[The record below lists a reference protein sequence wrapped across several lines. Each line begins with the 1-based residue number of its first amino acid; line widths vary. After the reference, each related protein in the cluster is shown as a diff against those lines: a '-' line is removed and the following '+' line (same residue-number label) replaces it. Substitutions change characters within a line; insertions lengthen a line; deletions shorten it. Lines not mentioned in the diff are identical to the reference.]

1 MFKKTAIWGLGLSLT
16 AAALPAL
23 ADTHI
28 TYVDD
33 QGKVASQIYVKGGK
47 VRVEGGDSSG
57 QGIGLYDV
65 ASNTMTVL
73 MPAQKKYLVFN
84 SASAAQIGASAN
96 AAQQQAQAASA
107 QAQAQAQLAQHQ
119 AEMDQANQQMETATA
134 NLTPEQKAMMAQAMA
149 QRPGMPAAQASG
161 GMQVEIK
168 ELGTTETVAGHSCK
182 DVQMVINGKPGS
194 TLCVIGSPTSL
205 GISSAD
211 LKTLQ
216 AMRDGMQKVMSQ
228 MGPMGQGMGAMM
240 GSGFSLKT
248 THQSF
253 RNFQAVSQ
261 TETFKSATNGALS
274 AGLFE
279 IPSGYTQT
287 TMQEMMQSGHP

>member
-1 MFKKTAIWGLGLSLT
+1 MLKKTATLGLGLSL
-16 AAALPAL
+16 AAASLPAL

-47 VRVEGGDSSG
+47 VRVEGDSG

-65 ASNTMTVL
+65 ATNAMTML
-73 MPAQKKYLVFN
+73 MPGQKRYLVFN
-84 SASAAQIGASAN
+84 SASAAQIGASAS
-96 AAQQQAQAASA
+96 AAQQ
-107 QAQAQAQLAQHQ
+107 QAQAQLAQHQ
-119 AEMDQANQQMETATA
+119 AELDRANQQMEAATA
-134 NLTPEQKAMMAQAMA
+134 NLTPEQKAMMQQAMA
-149 QRPGMPAAQASG
+149 QRPGMPAAPSAG

-182 DVQMVINGKPGS
+182 DVQMVVNGKPGS
-194 TLCVIGSPTSL
+194 TLCVIASPASL
-205 GISSAD
+205 GISSDD

-253 RNFQAVSQ
+253 RNFQAVTE
-261 TETFKSATNGALS
+261 TETFKSATSGSLS
-274 AGLFE
+274 ASLFE

-287 TMQEMMQSGHP
+287 TMQEMMQGGHQ

>member
-1 MFKKTAIWGLGLSLT
+1 MLKQPLASCLGLVVCAT
-16 AAALPAL
+16 ALPAS

-33 QGKVASQIYVKGGK
+33 QDKVASQIYVKGSK
-47 VRVEGGDSSG
+47 VRVEGGESSD

-65 ASNTMTVL
+65 ATNTMTVL
-73 MPAQKKYLVFN
+73 MPGQKRYLVFN
-84 SASAAQIGASAN
+84 SASAAQIGAN
-96 AAQQQAQAASA
+96 AAHQQAQATSA
-107 QAQAQAQLAQHQ
+107 QAQPQLAQHQ
-119 AEMDQANQQMETATA
+119 AEMDKANQELEAASA
-134 NLTPEQKAMMAQAMA
+134 NLTPEQKTMLQQTLA
-149 QRPGMPAAQASG
+149 QRPGMSGTQASG
-161 GMQVEIK
+161 GLQVEIK

-182 DVQMVINGKPGS
+182 DVQMVVNGKPGT
-194 TLCVIGSPTSL
+194 TLCVISSPTSL
-205 GISSAD
+205 GIPTAD

-240 GSGFSLKT
+240 GNGFSLKT

-253 RNFQAVSQ
+253 RNFQAVTQ
-261 TETFKSATNGALS
+261 IETFKSVSRGTLSGAL
-274 AGLFE
+274 FD

-287 TMQEMMQSGHP
+287 TMQDMMQTGHH